1 MWRCRGAFDGP
12 GVMGPRLRG
21 DDSNLVV
28 ALHHTRFAAPAIS
41 SKIFC
46 GVIGVCAIRT
56 WNGESASSI
65 AEITAAA
72 VGMVLTS
79 PAPLAPSGL
88 SGEGVS
94 LNSVAILG
102 TSVEVGS

>member
-1 MWRCRGAFDGP
+1 M
-12 GVMGPRLRG
+12 
-21 DDSNLVV
+21 
-28 ALHHTRFAAPAIS
+28 T
-41 SKIFC
+41 
-46 GVIGVCAIRT
+46 GVCAIRT
-56 WNGESASSI
+56 LNGESASSI

-94 LNSVAILG
+94 LNSVAICG
-102 TSVEVGS
+102 TSVEVGIR